1 MTAETTNQVY
11 YDPWDADLNADPYPM
26 FKRLRDDA
34 PLYYNEPHDFYA
46 VSRFDDVN
54 RALVD
59 HQTFSSAKGVVL
71 EF

>member
-1 MTAETTNQVY
+1 
-11 YDPWDADLNADPYPM
+11 M

-46 VSRFDDVN
+46 LSRFDDVN

-59 HQTFSSAKGVVL
+59 HQIFSSAKGVVL